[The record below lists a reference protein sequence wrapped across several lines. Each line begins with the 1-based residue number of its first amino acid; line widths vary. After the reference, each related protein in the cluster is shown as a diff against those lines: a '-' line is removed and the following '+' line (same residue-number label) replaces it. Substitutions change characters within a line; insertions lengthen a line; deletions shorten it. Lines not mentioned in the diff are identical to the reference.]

1 MNPRPAARILGAMPQ
16 HLSRRKFRQW
26 AAEQPRGR
34 WERVAGT
41 PIAMAPKRCTVHAS
55 PRARIW
61 RAPDPPVISLG
72 LDEIY
77 GA

>member
-1 MNPRPAARILGAMPQ
+1 LNPRLAAPILGAMPQ
-16 HLSRRKFRQW
+16 RLSRRKFRQW
-26 AAEQPRGR
+26 VAEQPRGR
-34 WERVAGT
+34 WERGT

-55 PRARIW
+55 LRARIW
-61 RAPDPPVISLG
+61 RAPDPPVISLS

>member
-1 MNPRPAARILGAMPQ
+1 MGGRAAEPLGA
-16 HLSRRKFRQW
+16 R
-26 AAEQPRGR
+26 
-34 WERVAGT
+34 AGT

-55 PRARIW
+55 RGRDLA
-61 RAPDPPVISLG
+61 APDPPVISLS